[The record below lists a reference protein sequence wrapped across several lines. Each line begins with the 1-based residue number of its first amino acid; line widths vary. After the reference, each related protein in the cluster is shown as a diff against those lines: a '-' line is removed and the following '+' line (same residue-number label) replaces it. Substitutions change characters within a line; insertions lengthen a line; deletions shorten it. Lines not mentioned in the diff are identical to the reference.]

1 MQAIV
6 QTTGRARSRAARLLR
21 SVAPTASPPGRL
33 DAERAHQIPPFD
45 PPTRR
50 RGDRPRGLPCRPAL
64 ASGPSSSAQSEQLD
78 AVRFQQDR
86 VRSQLAD
93 QNAAVDALIGQV
105 SALRER
111 EDRVSAELAEQEAEL
126 ATARSELAEARAA
139 LAETNRRLEDA
150 LGALRQLLVSIYR
163 HGEPDVLTLLLDS
176 DNFDDLTATSIYL
189 ERIQDYEAGV
199 VNKVRELR
207 TDARS
212 YVADVEG
219 SVERMEDARAA
230 IAERQ
235 KALTA
240 SRASLEERESALQ
253 AAQDERR
260 RQLAQLQGKERSLV
274 RALSPPAPAPTP
286 ADGEAAS
293 APPTADV
300 PPPSGSSA
308 TINSDGTA
316 TAPADAPQAVKDTVA
331 AANAISDMPYLWG
344 GGHGSFESSGYD
356 CSGSVSYALHGGG
369 FLSTPLD
376 STGFMTWGEGGAG
389 QWITVYSNP
398 GHAFMVVAGLRFD
411 TSGGAGPRWQGPRD
425 PAGFVATHPPGY

>member
-21 SVAPTASPPGRL
+21 SVVPKASQPGHPMPSAQSSPRPFIRRL
-33 DAERAHQIPPFD
+33 TVACVVVA
-45 PPTRR
+45 
-50 RGDRPRGLPCRPAL
+50 GCLAAGLATG
-64 ASGPSSSAQSEQLD
+64 SSSSAQSEQLD
-78 AVRFQQDR
+78 AVRAQQDR

-93 QNAAVDALIGQV
+93 QNAAVDTLIGQV

-126 ATARSELAEARAA
+126 AAARSELADARAA
-139 LAETNRRLEDA
+139 LAETNRRLEGA
-150 LGALRQLLVSIYR
+150 LGDLRQLLVSIYR

-176 DNFDDLTATSIYL
+176 DNFDDLAATSIYL

-199 VNKVRELR
+199 VNKVRVLR

-219 SVERMEDARAA
+219 SVERMEAARAA

-235 KALTA
+235 QALTA

-260 RQLAQLQGKERSLV
+260 RQLAQLQGRERSLV

-300 PPPSGSSA
+300 APPSGSSA

-316 TAPADAPQAVKDTVA
+316 TPPADAPQAVKDTIA
-331 AANAISDMPYLWG
+331 AANVISDMPYLWG